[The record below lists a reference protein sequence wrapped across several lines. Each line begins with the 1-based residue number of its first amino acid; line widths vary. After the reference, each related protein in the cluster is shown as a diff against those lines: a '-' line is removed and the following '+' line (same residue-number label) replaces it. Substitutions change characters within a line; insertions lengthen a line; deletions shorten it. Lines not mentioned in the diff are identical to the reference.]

1 MIDVCPICKKK
12 EHSSLMEV
20 RKCKS
25 KFLKSLR
32 LGDYNG

>member
-12 EHSSLMEV
+12 EHSSLVEL

-25 KFLKSLR
+25 KLLKSLR
-32 LGDYNG
+32 IED